1 MLTIRNIVWGVR
13 ELQPSIDFW
22 TEALGYRLRE
32 APSHDWASLVP
43 DPDKRDDD
51 QGGPVFALMLTT
63 SAKPHR
69 HHLDFTV
76 DDVEAEIER
85 LVKLGAKRVPDWNYE
100 EDADYVVLH
109 DPEGNAFCLIEKAS

>member
-1 MLTIRNIVWGVR
+1 MLKIRNIVWGVR
-13 ELQPSIDFW
+13 DLQSAIDFW
-22 TEALGYRLRE
+22 TEALGYHLRE

-43 DPDKRDDD
+43 DDEK
-51 QGGPVFALMLTT
+51 GPVFALMLTT

-76 DDVEAEIER
+76 DDVEAEIDR

-109 DPEGNAFCLIEKAS
+109 DPEGNAFCICEKAQV

>member
-13 ELQPSIDFW
+13 DLQPAIDFW
-22 TEALGYRLRE
+22 TQALDYRLKHE
-32 APSHDWASLVP
+32 PSDDWATLIAN
-43 DPDKRDDD
+43 DDR
-51 QGGPVFALMLTT
+51 GGPAFALMLTT

-76 DDVEAEIER
+76 DNVDAEIDR
-85 LVKLGAKRVPDWNYE
+85 LVALGAKRVPDWDYE

-109 DPEGNAFCLIEKAS
+109 DPDGNSFCLIPPRKPS